1 MMTRHVKVVNRLGMH
16 ARAAARFVEM
26 ASGFRSDIQLLKD
39 TKSANGK
46 SILGVMMLAA
56 ARGDEVIVTAKGED
70 EIEASEVLVGLIESG
85 FGEKE

>member
-56 ARGDEVIVTAKGED
+56 ARGDEVIVTAMGED